1 MLNEPKTMQEVHEI
15 RLQLHE
21 ETKDLTVEQH
31 TEYYRKLAEDAAAK
45 HGIVLKRSEPS
56 RVSTRAA
63 Q

>member
-1 MLNEPKTMQEVHEI
+1 MQEVHEI